1 MGLYYCINIQCYG
14 SNMKLTPDDFPIVME
29 RDLREIW
36 VAHRDVDVRRLIL
49 EVHRA
54 REVHQLSNA
63 DAQRALYAIWDKKEG
78 DLQAAIDKLLERY
91 KVENH
96 RLGSVGGI
104 PVQLKIVR

>member
-1 MGLYYCINIQCYG
+1 MQ
-14 SNMKLTPDDFPIVME
+14 LTPDDFPIVME

-54 REVHQLSNA
+54 REVHRLSNA
-63 DAQRALYAIWDKKEG
+63 DVQLAQYAIWEKKEG
-78 DLQAAIDKLLERY
+78 DLEAAVKKLMERY
-91 KVENH
+91 KVESH